1 MQNKD
6 MCYVENKK
14 DVNES
19 FITNSKFPDL
29 FKMNECLKK
38 WLEPYSEKTYTV
50 TNYTD
55 LQYYNKIKYVKSYQ
69 LT

>member
-1 MQNKD
+1 

-19 FITNSKFPDL
+19 CITNSKFPDS
-29 FKMNECLKK
+29 FKKNYWNHIVKK
-38 WLEPYSEKTYTV
+38 NYTV

-55 LQYYNKIKYVKSYQ
+55 LQYYNKIKYVKSDQ